1 MVELASNRARRISGR
16 FLFGK
21 NLAIAAA
28 RDVHATPT
36 VAVSSRAPEVRADP
50 NATSSAQGP
59 PVK

>member
-28 RDVHATPT
+28 RGFHATPT
-36 VAVSSRAPEVRADP
+36 VAHGDNRR
-50 NATSSAQGP
+50 
-59 PVK
+59 